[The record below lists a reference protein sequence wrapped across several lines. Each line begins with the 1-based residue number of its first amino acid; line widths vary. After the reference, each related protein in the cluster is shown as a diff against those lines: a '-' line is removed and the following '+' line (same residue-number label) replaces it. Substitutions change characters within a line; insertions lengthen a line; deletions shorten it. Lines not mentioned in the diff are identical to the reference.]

1 MERLG
6 YKDYALRVMNK
17 VSKLPGGKNVS
28 REAVMDIL
36 DKALDML
43 EQHNNLLPRTF
54 TKVLY
59 VEDGSVD
66 VDELEQSL
74 KDTKVIVYRQGA
86 VKPDMID
93 VSNNPIEG
101 Y

>member
-1 MERLG
+1 MEKLD

-28 REAVMDIL
+28 RVAVMDIL
-36 DKALDML
+36 DKALDMI
-43 EQHNNLLPRTF
+43 EQHNNLLPKIF

-66 VDELEQSL
+66 IDDLQDSL
-74 KDTKVIVYRQGA
+74 KDTKIIIYRQGSM
-86 VKPDMID
+86 KPEMID
-93 VSNNPIEG
+93 TRDNPIIG